1 MSSSGVT
8 DVTFQMIERITNGF
22 SEEQKVG
29 SGGYG
34 EVYKGVLNGEEIAVK
49 KLFIVNGID
58 DKEFKNEFYN
68 LMKVQHQNIVRLVGY
83 CYEIKHKNIE
93 HKGEF
98 VLAQVI
104 ERALCFEYMQE
115 GSLASHISVAELL
128 SQGSVLDNFLSRW
141 DLNNMY
147 IMCFFA
153 CSDES
158 CIHNWP
164 TTYKIIKGT
173 CEGLH
178 YLHKGQKDYIY
189 HLDLKPENIL
199 LDKNLVPK
207 IADFGLS
214 RLFGSSRTHV
224 TSTARGTILSR
235 CSCTVCLML
244 TIDVDRASSGF
255 MPPEYIEHCIMT
267 PKNDVFSLGVIIF
280 QMMAGKQGYSN
291 YCESSSSPQEFIK
304 RVQEKWK
311 KRMQATAGYTS
322 QEIDVL
328 VLGVKKCIEIAA
340 TCVEKNR
347 DKRPSTIQIIDEL
360 NQVEAQIAEML
371 KNMLRDFGSK
381 DIAVDP
387 SLELRFP
394 FELQRSISCC
404 LQLTNKAD
412 GFVAFDI
419 KADQTKYCAR
429 PSKGT
434 LPPCSRCYVTVT
446 LRAQEKGPPNMQCH
460 DVLVVRG
467 TRVSE
472 GFTPDQ
478 ITADLFHEKVS
489 KEGTA
494 AVDEVTLPI
503 VFVEVDKSVYE

>member
-8 DVTFQMIERITNGF
+8 NVTFQLIEKITNGF

-49 KLFIVNGID
+49 KLFIVNGSID
-58 DKEFKNEFYN
+58 DKEFKNEFHN
-68 LMKVQHQNIVRLVGY
+68 LMRVHHQNIVRLVGY
-83 CYEIKHKNIE
+83 CYEIKHKHIE
-93 HKGEF
+93 HRGEF
-98 VLAQVI
+98 VLAQEI

-115 GSLASHISVAELL
+115 GSLAKHI
-128 SQGSVLDNFLSRW
+128 
-141 DLNNMY
+141 
-147 IMCFFA
+147 
-153 CSDES
+153 SDES

-178 YLHKGQKDYIY
+178 YLHKGRKEYIY

-207 IADFGLS
+207 ITDFGLS

-224 TSTARGTILSR
+224 TSTARGTI
-235 CSCTVCLML
+235 
-244 TIDVDRASSGF
+244 GF
-255 MPPEYIEHCIMT
+255 MPPEYIDHCVMT

-280 QMMAGKQGYSN
+280 QMMAGKQGHSN
-291 YCESSSSPQEFIK
+291 YGESSSSPQEFIK
-304 RVQEKWK
+304 RVQEIWK
-311 KRMQATAGYTS
+311 KRMQATAGYPS
-322 QEIDVL
+322 HGIDVL
-328 VLGVKKCIEIAA
+328 LLGVKKCIEIAA

-360 NQVEAQIAEML
+360 NKVEAQIAEML
-371 KNMLRDFGSK
+371 KNVPKPPTAACQMMRGSGSK

-429 PSKGT
+429 PSRGT

-446 LRAQEKGPPNMQCH
+446 LRAQEKAPPNMQCH

-467 TRVSE
+467 TRVSQ
-472 GFTPDQ
+472 GSTPDHVA
-478 ITADLFHEKVS
+478 ADLFQVS
-489 KEGTA
+489 EEGTA